1 MNRNDK
7 NEKTTLTVFDVEDG
21 VNKVDLP
28 VGRLVRFE
36 ENDASLFIVEAASGC
51 ASCALNGA
59 NEEETLFHC
68 EAFAC
73 CESRRRDGTDVILR
87 RVEGSDDGALAE
99 RALTICRRRYGPF
112 VDLNDLRRALA
123 VYNVNRSVEIKL
135 PDGRKFAV
143 ADVRLDRDS
152 GEPVEDAAVL
162 LIAGAEREARNE
174 L

>member
-7 NEKTTLTVFDVEDG
+7 NEKTTLTVYNAEDG

-36 ENDASLFIVEAASGC
+36 ENDASLFVVEAASGC
-51 ASCALNGA
+51 ASCALDGGD
-59 NEEETLFHC
+59 EEETLFPC

-73 CESRRRDGTDVILR
+73 CESRRRDGTSVILR

-112 VDLNDLRRALA
+112 VDLDDLRRALA
-123 VYNVNRSVEIKL
+123 VYNVDRPVAIRR

-162 LIAGAEREARNE
+162 LIAGEEQEARNE

>member
-7 NEKTTLTVFDVEDG
+7 NEKTTLTVYNAEDG
-21 VNKVDLP
+21 VNKIDLP

-36 ENDASLFIVEAASGC
+36 ENDASLFVVEAAIGC
-51 ASCALNGA
+51 ASCALDGA
-59 NEEETLFHC
+59 NEEETLFPC

-73 CESRRRDGTDVILR
+73 CGSRRRDGTSVILR

-99 RALTICRRRYGPF
+99 RALTICRRRYGPC
-112 VDLNDLRRALA
+112 VDLDDLRRALA
-123 VYNVNRSVEIKL
+123 VYNVDRSVEIKL
-135 PDGRKFAV
+135 PDGRRFAV
-143 ADVRLDRDS
+143 ADVRLDRES

-162 LIAGAEREARNE
+162 LIAGAEQEARNE

>member
-7 NEKTTLTVFDVEDG
+7 NEKTTLTVYNAEDG
-21 VNKVDLP
+21 VNKIDLP

-36 ENDASLFIVEAASGC
+36 ENDASLFVVEAAIGC

-59 NEEETLFHC
+59 NEEETLFPC

-73 CESRRRDGTDVILR
+73 CGSRRRDGTDVILR

-99 RALTICRRRYGPF
+99 RALTICRRRYGPY
-112 VDLNDLRRALA
+112 VDLDDLRRALA
-123 VYNVNRSVEIKL
+123 VYNVDRSVEIKL

-143 ADVRLDRDS
+143 ADVRLDHES
-152 GEPVEDAAVL
+152 GEPVEDTAVL
-162 LIAGAEREARNE
+162 LIAGAEQEARNE